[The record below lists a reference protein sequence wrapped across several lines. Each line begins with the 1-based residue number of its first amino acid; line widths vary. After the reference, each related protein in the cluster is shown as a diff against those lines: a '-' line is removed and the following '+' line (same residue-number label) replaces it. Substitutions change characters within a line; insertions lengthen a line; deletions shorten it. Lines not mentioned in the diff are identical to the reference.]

1 MWGLRNY
8 WKGDGMYLSKI
19 GFGTLGNRAKRESYE
34 EGLYVDKKKFSQDI
48 AE

>member
-8 WKGDGMYLSKI
+8 WKGDVMHLSKI
-19 GFGTLGNRAKRESYE
+19 GFSTLGNRAKRESYE

-48 AE
+48 AG